1 MRRALA
7 CVRCRTMKRKCTTI
21 TAEGCIQCVRQSQSC
36 SLSSRKVSS
45 SIGARLAP
53 AKQAS
58 GFRINFVANGTAVAM
73 TDAVVMDLVQ
83 NYLHLIHDRPHS
95 LFHVA
100 TLWHD
105 IRENTISKHLL
116 YSICSL
122 GSSLSKNPELHA
134 LNKTLTTEAKRL
146 LQADLEN
153 VSLGNI
159 QTLILL
165 ANICAAELSPSS
177 ETLYF
182 GIANRMAHI
191 LKLHEPN
198 ALDDVVTKEMKT
210 RVWWTLFMADYWCS
224 AGLGLPRQLYNISRA
239 IELPVDEAAFQA
251 ARPQDAEIHASS
263 GLWAYMLTLVEIFP
277 LVQDLNRRLVDA
289 DGLDDAGAD
298 EIALNISKRLDE
310 WLATLPARMR
320 LDDQNF
326 DEHAAK
332 GLGGPYVGLHLGYHH
347 YATLL
352 YFQYLDLQRP
362 PTTVSQD
369 FAERCKQHASSYS
382 DLLRKSRE
390 TRGCEAVYATVGHM
404 TVVSSSVLL
413 HMLLF
418 GKEDELEVTRALLN
432 TNFIALIEM
441 RTFWPSLERMIA
453 RLSAFQTAC
462 LQSADPN
469 THRIDRWMVRF
480 LLEHSLPL
488 DDRDRVYTLEGGRPG
503 ENTTTTKPNQ
513 GFVERE
519 QFVSDAMATLRE

>member
-1 MRRALA
+1 MRRAIA
-7 CVRCRTMKRKCTTI
+7 CVRCRMMKRKCTTI
-21 TAEGCIQCVRQSQSC
+21 TVDGCIQCVRHSQPC
-36 SLSSRKVSS
+36 SLSSRKA
-45 SIGARLAP
+45 GCNPGGRLAP
-53 AKQAS
+53 ARPS
-58 GFRINFVANGTAVAM
+58 SVFRIHFTADGTTVALTDAVAM
-73 TDAVVMDLVQ
+73 NLVG

-95 LFHVA
+95 LFHIA

-105 IRENTISKHLL
+105 IREETISNHLL

-122 GSSLSKNPELHA
+122 GSSLSKDPELHA
-134 LNKTLTTEAKRL
+134 LNKPLSLEAKRL

-153 VSLGNI
+153 VTLENI

-198 ALDDVVTKEMKT
+198 ATDDVVTRETKT

-239 IELPVDEAAFQA
+239 IELPIDEAAFQA
-251 ARPQDAEIHASS
+251 ARPHDTAIEASS

-277 LVQDLNRRLVDA
+277 LVQDLNRRLVD
-289 DGLDDAGAD
+289 DDSLDDASAD
-298 EIALNISKRLDE
+298 ESALKISHRLDD
-310 WLATLPARMR
+310 WLASLPRRMR
-320 LDDQNF
+320 LNDRNF
-326 DEHAAK
+326 DEHATK
-332 GLGGPYVGLHLGYHH
+332 GLGGAYVGLHLGYHH

-362 PTTVSQD
+362 STAVSKD
-369 FAERCKQHASSYS
+369 FAERCKRHASSYS

-390 TRGCEAVYATVGHM
+390 TPGCEAVYATVGHM

-441 RTFWPSLERMIA
+441 RNFWPSLERMIT
-453 RLSAFQTAC
+453 RLSAFQSAC

-488 DDRDRVYTLEGGRPG
+488 DERDWTYAGQTGQHIESSTATRPI
-503 ENTTTTKPNQ
+503 Q